1 MILNNFKSLIKDALW
16 KSDGTYP
23 TGQIARFNDFK
34 DINGVVAS
42 DGNWHFFSG
51 AYTHTEPAYNF
62 NNCRP
67 ILGETVNSSKVAG
80 SGNGIR
86 FGLLVGTGFTAATPN
101 DYCLENEIDDTKV
114 LLSSTLTNLETGAL
128 KPLFTIVN
136 TDSSPITISEVGI
149 FAHFH
154 SSFDTFWNNKTY
166 CNLLLTR
173 QVLETPVTVL
183 SGEAYTFSIDLL
195 STEHFMP
202 MTAE

>member
-1 MILNNFKSLIKDALW
+1 MILNNFKSLIKDVLW
-16 KSDGTYP
+16 KTAGEYP
-23 TGQIARFNDFK
+23 AGQIARFNDFK

-42 DGNWHFFSG
+42 DGNWSFFKGS
-51 AYTHTEPAYNF
+51 YTHTYSAYNF
-62 NNCRP
+62 SNCVP
-67 ILGETVNSSKVAG
+67 ILGETVSSIKVAG
-80 SGNGIR
+80 GIREIR
-86 FGLLVGTGFTAATPN
+86 FGLLVGTGFTAAAPN
-101 DYCLENEIDDTKV
+101 DYCLENEIDDTKI

-136 TDSSPITISEVGI
+136 IDSSPITISEVGI

-154 SSFDTFWNNKTY
+154 SNSNDFWNNQKY

-195 STEHFMP
+195 STEHFEP